1 MEKLNLLDLVSNR
14 TMNAEIAALLSAIGN
29 EQRSLLVVA
38 LPRAAGKSTVL
49 EAPIQCRDVSVGRHD
64 LTGEVTQMNQLI
76 KAKKGGS
83 VIVAEF
89 APHDRG

>member
-49 EAPIQCRDVSVGRHD
+49 EATISVPRCF
-64 LTGEVTQMNQLI
+64 
-76 KAKKGGS
+76 S
-83 VIVAEF
+83 WSS
-89 APHDRG
+89 